1 MAMLSSSSTD
11 RPGPRTIMSLILGI
25 AVLLALM
32 IMAFALPASNSAPHH
47 VPVGVVAPSVQAQQ
61 LARGLDGFEVSEYS
75 DAAAAREAIEHRDI
89 YGAVVVDGR
98 NVTSIVASAA
108 SPTVAALIPT
118 IGDRVAQSVG
128 GTARVED
135 IRAFPADDPRGAG
148 LAAGALPLALGGW
161 IGAMAI
167 MLLIATPG
175 ARLLAAAGVAIVGGL
190 ALVATLQYVIGTFD
204 GSYCTTSL
212 AAVLGI
218 AATCITVLGLR
229 ELLGGAGLGVAA
241 VLLIFLGNPLSG
253 LSSAPEMLPTPW
265 GSVGQLL
272 PPGATGSLLRDVAFF
287 NGHGAATPVIV
298 LLCWLFVGV
307 ALYLT
312 GISRSRRDNQTDDDV
327 VHFGRRSVPDAEAI
341 ALPHRPLRHTIDP
354 PSEPTQPPDHS
365 AVSDLDFLEQE
376 FTAEQDAAP
385 TGSAEW
391 GRARHQAPADQ
402 QQPFA
407 GLSADARDRLLT
419 MLLPTPEETLAAI
432 DEAERI
438 RNEVNRLRD
447 DLNAT
452 LVDFDT
458 VWDRLRELGLS
469 EHQVAGVLG
478 DGHVPG
484 HGIRIR

>member
-1 MAMLSSSSTD
+1 M
-11 RPGPRTIMSLILGI
+11 ILGI

-32 IMAFALPASNSAPHH
+32 VMAFALPASNSAPHH
-47 VPVGVVAPSVQAQQ
+47 VPVGVVAPWVQAQQ

-108 SPTVAALIPT
+108 SPTVAALIPP

-128 GTARVED
+128 GTAHVED
-135 IRAFPADDPRGAG
+135 IRAFPADDPKGAG

-167 MLLIATPG
+167 MLLVATPG

-204 GSYCTTSL
+204 GSYWMTSL
-212 AAVLGI
+212 AAMLGI
-218 AATCITVLGLR
+218 AATCLAVLGLR

-253 LSSAPEMLPTPW
+253 LSSAREMLPTPW
-265 GSVGQLL
+265 GSIGQLL

-287 NGHGAATPVIV
+287 NGHGEATPVIV
-298 LLCWLFVGV
+298 LLCWLLVGL

-312 GISRSRRDNQTDDDV
+312 GIWRSRRDNETDDDV
-327 VHFGRRSVPDAEAI
+327 VHFGHRSVPDADAI
-341 ALPHRPLRHTIDP
+341 ALPNRPLRRTIDL
-354 PSEPTQPPDHS
+354 PSEPTQVPDYS
-365 AVSDLDFLEQE
+365 AVSDLDLALLEQE
-376 FTAEQDAAP
+376 FTAGQDPAP
-385 TGSAEW
+385 IGSAEW
-391 GRARHQAPADQ
+391 GLGRHQAPADQ

-419 MLLPTPEETLAAI
+419 MLLPKPEETLEAI

-447 DLNAT
+447 DLNAK
-452 LVDFDT
+452 LVEFDA

-469 EHQVAGVLG
+469 EDQVAGVLG
-478 DGHVPG
+478 GGHVTG
-484 HGIRIR
+484 NGIRIRIR